1 MAGRAIRGNKLVRV
15 RGRGLELQLL
25 WSRPLPLS
33 GDGGSLPECYV
44 LRNEAAV
51 LGTTR
56 NLEQHMVPLFIAN
69 GEIIRDDTAG
79 KKYLGK
85 ETSGE

>member
-1 MAGRAIRGNKLVRV
+1 MAISWFAFVVEGSNFSSCGRD
-15 RGRGLELQLL
+15 
-25 WSRPLPLS
+25 PLPLS